1 VKNSRIIGQEQVFFQ
16 PKEVNM
22 PQAGLH
28 GLVGMAVRKLVGK
41 KEWLVLGLI
50 LGSFVP
56 DMDNIG
62 VAIATLAKMPTEGI
76 HRTMT
81 HSVFFMAAVVAIF
94 YLVSR
99 WKKETRWLNLGLG
112 LGLGMLL
119 HSLLDFVLWFN
130 GVDLFWPLGGEINF
144 WANSNPPAWFMIFL
158 EQASEFL
165 FFGLFLW
172 VLGIWARKYST
183 DAEFMGKQRMWM
195 WLEFAL
201 FAIFTAGLI
210 FGKEYKTISGA
221 LYLFSLFMTFFVTI
235 RMRKTVEAAVG

>member
-1 VKNSRIIGQEQVFFQ
+1 
-16 PKEVNM
+16 
-22 PQAGLH
+22 
-28 GLVGMAVRKLVGK
+28 
-41 KEWLVLGLI
+41 
-50 LGSFVP
+50 
-56 DMDNIG
+56 
-62 VAIATLAKMPTEGI
+62 
-76 HRTMT
+76 
-81 HSVFFMAAVVAIF
+81 
-94 YLVSR
+94 
-99 WKKETRWLNLGLG
+99 
-112 LGLGMLL
+112 
-119 HSLLDFVLWFN
+119 LDFVLWFN

-144 WANSNPPAWFMIFL
+144 WANSNPPAWFMTFL

-235 RMRKTVEAAVG
+235 RMRKTVEASVG